1 MSSANF
7 KVNRILA
14 SLIDGLV
21 MFIILVAICIAP
33 SINLINGIQAN
44 NFVSG
49 DILWLVFSFIGS
61 GLVWIL
67 YLSLTGL
74 IFRNATL
81 GMKIMRLVFVRSNG
95 NNLTFLDIFVRELA
109 YVICLLFSFGFTLIV
124 DPIAISCSEKGKS
137 FYDIFSLTK
146 VVSLYELD

>member
-33 SINLINGIQAN
+33 SINLVKGIQAN
-44 NFVSG
+44 NYVSG

-61 GLVWIL
+61 VLVWIL

-81 GMKIMRLVFVRSNG
+81 GMKIMRLAFVRTNG
-95 NNLTFLDIFVRELA
+95 AELTFLNVFTRELTQ
-109 YVICLLFSFGFTLIV
+109 VVCLLFSFGFTLIV

-137 FYDIFSLTK
+137 FYDIFSFTK

>member
-74 IFRNATL
+74 IFRNATV